1 MLNKDFLRQILTEDK
16 KLLALSEVRWTEVPK
31 LAELSVSNL
40 FNTFKQD
47 VKFMAYI
54 PDRLPKGRLPD
65 RSYFF
70 NILSTLYY
78 EYTQE
83 LIRVATNHRH
93 QASSAQN
100 DSGTIHVS
108 DEWWKKLNAIPFSS
122 CKFLSVV

>member
-1 MLNKDFLRQILTEDK
+1 
-16 KLLALSEVRWTEVPK
+16 
-31 LAELSVSNL
+31 
-40 FNTFKQD
+40 
-47 VKFMAYI
+47 MAYI

-108 DEWWKKLNAIPFSS
+108 ESWWTKLNAAPFTKRKSII
-122 CKFLSVV
+122 FVNALRT